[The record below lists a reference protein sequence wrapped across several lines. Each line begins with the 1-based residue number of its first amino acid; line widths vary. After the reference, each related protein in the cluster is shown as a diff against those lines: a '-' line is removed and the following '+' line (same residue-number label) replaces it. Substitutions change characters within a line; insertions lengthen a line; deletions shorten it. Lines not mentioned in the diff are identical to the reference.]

1 MRQIRPGLAAG
12 AGLGLLLWLACSAQ
26 AAESAAALAER
37 DQIQRERAAVEARYK
52 QTEADC
58 KTRFAVSGCV
68 ADAQA
73 QRREALSSL
82 RLRELTLDDAWRKAE
97 AEENE
102 RRLAAKQADALSRAP
117 PVPRAASAPLSPA
130 SAVASPSPN
139 ERVKSRSRT
148 ADDAT
153 AAAERVVA
161 QQRRA
166 SEAEAHRQQVEQRN
180 AERAARG
187 KKSTPLPVP
196 TAASVAATASEPA
209 R

>member
-1 MRQIRPGLAAG
+1 
-12 AGLGLLLWLACSAQ
+12 
-26 AAESAAALAER
+26 
-37 DQIQRERAAVEARYK
+37 
-52 QTEADC
+52 
-58 KTRFAVSGCV
+58 
-68 ADAQA
+68 
-73 QRREALSSL
+73 
-82 RLRELTLDDAWRKAE
+82 
-97 AEENE
+97 
-102 RRLAAKQADALSRAP
+102 
-117 PVPRAASAPLSPA
+117 VPRAASAPLSPA

>member
-1 MRQIRPGLAAG
+1 MRPTRPGLAAG
-12 AGLGLLLWLACSAQ
+12 IGLGLLLWLTCSVQ

-102 RRLAAKQADALSRAP
+102 RRLAAKQADALNRAP

>member
-1 MRQIRPGLAAG
+1 MRPTRPGLAAG
-12 AGLGLLLWLACSAQ
+12 IGLGLLLWLTCSVQ